1 MWLDLASIGDKL
13 KVTEQLPWI
22 ALKDVAPMFGLR
34 YQTCK
39 NLVHLGR
46 FPVDTYK
53 LGRIRVVD
61 RVVLD
66 AYFAAMRD
74 RGLQVLKEA
83 PSVPSKAQLKKLAR
97 EAAQP
102 EVK

>member
-1 MWLDLASIGDKL
+1 M
-13 KVTEQLPWI
+13 TEQLPWI

-39 NLVHLGR
+39 NLVHQGK

-61 RVVLD
+61 REVLQ
-66 AYFAAMRD
+66 AYFIAMRE
-74 RGLQVLKEA
+74 RGLRAMQERPAKLTRKQQKDLERE
-83 PSVPSKAQLKKLAR
+83 KAAALRAAA
-97 EAAQP
+97 EAA
-102 EVK
+102 EA